1 MSFVLEQSPTF
12 KHPVS
17 IREVLDG
24 GKIRTHQFTAIF
36 NRLTQTRMEEVL
48 MQTSALSAKA
58 RRFEE
63 IDDIPFR
70 AIADEI
76 LAGWEGITT
85 ADGEPVEMTPTTKAQ
100 LLDRV
105 AIADSLVTTFL
116 EAHEKARAKN

>member
-48 MQTSALSAKA
+48 MQTSALGAKA

-85 ADGEPVEMTPTTKAQ
+85 ADGEPVEMTPSTKAQ

>member
-36 NRLTQTRMEEVL
+36 NRLTQTRLEEVM
-48 MQTSALSAKA
+48 MQTQALAAKVK
-58 RRFEE
+58 RGQE

-76 LAGWEGITT
+76 LGGWEGITT
-85 ADGEPVEMTPTTKAQ
+85 ADGEPVEMTPSTKAQ
-100 LLDRV
+100 LIDRPM
-105 AIADSLVTTFL
+105 IADSLVTTFL